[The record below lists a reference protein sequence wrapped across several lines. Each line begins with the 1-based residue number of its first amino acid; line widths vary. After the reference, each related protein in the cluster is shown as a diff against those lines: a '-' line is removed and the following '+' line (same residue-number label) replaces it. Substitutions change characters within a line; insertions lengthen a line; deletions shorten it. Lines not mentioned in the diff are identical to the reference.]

1 LGNWIPANGS
11 AEPAIVSP
19 IGVDAGIAGSAV
31 AIAEGVIAPCESGN
45 ASPAPKPLVADAF
58 GVDPGIGVDDAIG
71 VEAGTPIGVVAP
83 IGVEEAI
90 GVDDADPASL
100 KSDCPP
106 PSLAWGVV
114 IASAGPPV
122 NNLGSEAAAGVLGSC
137 DESEKLNEGPKSSL
151 GLALGS
157 TIASGNPSS
166 IDMSPKSPSTI
177 KLATSAGNGSGW
189 AVSET

>member
-1 LGNWIPANGS
+1 
-11 AEPAIVSP
+11 
-19 IGVDAGIAGSAV
+19 
-31 AIAEGVIAPCESGN
+31 
-45 ASPAPKPLVADAF
+45 VADAL
-58 GVDPGIGVDDAIG
+58 GVDPGIGVDEAIG
-71 VEAGTPIGVVAP
+71 VEAGASIEVVAPIGGVAP

-90 GVDDADPASL
+90 GVDAADPASL

-151 GLALGS
+151 GLAFGS

-166 IDMSPKSPSTI
+166 IDMSPKSPSSI

-189 AVSET
+189 AVNET